1 MSDFVYR
8 IREAANPKERSPVIF
23 LLHGYG
29 SHADDLFSFAPY
41 LPENHAIIALQAPL
55 SLPFGGFAWYSIN
68 IDVTAGKWSDDD
80 EARKAIEMLLTA
92 IPNLCQKHHLDTQ
105 DITLFGF
112 SQGAILS
119 WAIGLDHPHLI
130 RRVVALSGY
139 VNWDIIK
146 TSMETIEEV
155 PQNLCCSRNRR
166 HHYSDRLGTKFHCSI
181 DTKKQRYCIPRISRC
196 AHGVTGKLCK
206 AVGVDKNYQ
215 SVVYMDV

>member
-8 IREAANPKERSPVIF
+8 IREAVNPKERPPAIF

-41 LPENHAIIALQAPL
+41 LPDSHTIIALQAPL

-68 IDVTAGKWSDDD
+68 IDVTSGKWSDDD
-80 EARKAIEMLLTA
+80 EARKAIEFLLAT

-119 WAIGLDHPHLI
+119 WAIALDHPHLV

-139 VNWDIIK
+139 VNWDIVA
-146 TSMETIEEV
+146 TSMETIQEV
-155 PQNLCCSRNRR
+155 PTIYATHGTEDAIIPIDWARNSIVPLTQKNNTIVF
-166 HHYSDRLGTKFHCSI
+166 HEFPDAHTVSQENFTKLLEWIES
-181 DTKKQRYCIPRISRC
+181 TNQ
-196 AHGVTGKLCK
+196 
-206 AVGVDKNYQ
+206 
-215 SVVYMDV
+215 